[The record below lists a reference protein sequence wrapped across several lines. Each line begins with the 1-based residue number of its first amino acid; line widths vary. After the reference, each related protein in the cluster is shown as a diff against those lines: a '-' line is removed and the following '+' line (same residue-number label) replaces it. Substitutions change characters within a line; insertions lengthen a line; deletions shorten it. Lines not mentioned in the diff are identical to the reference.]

1 MPTVKPFYD
10 DLVSTRVFSR
20 KTDPSVKDPNVFSHL
35 FPSSATGGPIVDA
48 LTGNTYR
55 GCYVCTKKEL
65 GFYVVVTADP
75 REKTNGKPT
84 PKNAVKYFFNSP
96 QEYTNATGNLPSERG
111 EAQFYDNIKEYGRL
125 FGK

>member
-1 MPTVKPFYD
+1 MGKEYYD
-10 DLVSTRVFSR
+10 ELVQTRVFEKRSR
-20 KTDPSVKDPNVFSHL
+20 DKDRNTSVFANL

-96 QEYTNATGNLPSERG
+96 QEYTNATGNLPSKRG